1 MSRQRHS
8 SYLPPII
15 TLAVAGFVGLIV
27 IFALDEYWDLP
38 ARSFGDFLKPAIRPH
53 EFSIKVV
60 AALLLFITVLGVLR
74 QAILRIQRLSHMLTM
89 CAWCRKVLVNGEW
102 LSIDQFLQ
110 QRKNTTSSVG
120 LCPDCYSQ
128 KVAANPASQISRSAA
143 QVRLKAAPAGGPTP
157 ISCRSSRPASRLRSA
172 HPAADRSAPTD
183 RLAPPAHPRSAEI
196 PPAASSARCARP
208 AP

>member
-27 IFALDEYWDLP
+27 IFALDDYSDLP
-38 ARSFGDFLKPAIRPH
+38 ARSFGAYIKPAIRPH
-53 EFSIKVV
+53 EFAIKAV
-60 AALLLFITVLGVLR
+60 AALVLFIIVLGVLR

-102 LSIDQFLQ
+102 ISIDQFLQ
-110 QRKNTTSSVG
+110 QRRNTTSSVG

-128 KVAANPASQISRSAA
+128 KVVANPASQVSRSA
-143 QVRLKAAPAGGPTP
+143 
-157 ISCRSSRPASRLRSA
+157 
-172 HPAADRSAPTD
+172 
-183 RLAPPAHPRSAEI
+183 
-196 PPAASSARCARP
+196 
-208 AP
+208 